1 MKLLAAGFLCI
12 FLPLAAGAETVMLYT
27 EEPVGKGDVKKS
39 RGYMEDGIMGAFFDA
54 GHIIFN
60 SHADEDES
68 DGEAAV
74 QELFG
79 DRNSFRAAKAGGAEF
94 LLEIVMEFND
104 DAEEPLPRSVKYR
117 MYRLGDATLLSQGAV
132 YLRNAG
138 DSEELSG
145 EELLH
150 NMGQTLAQKALS
162 RL

>member
-1 MKLLAAGFLCI
+1 MNPMKFLAAGFLCI

-60 SHADEDES
+60 SHADEDKS

-79 DRNSFRAAKAGGAEF
+79 DRNWINLVTDTDLQTA
-94 LLEIVMEFND
+94 
-104 DAEEPLPRSVKYR
+104 
-117 MYRLGDATLLSQGAV
+117 
-132 YLRNAG
+132 LRQVVARR
-138 DSEELSG
+138 
-145 EELLH
+145 
-150 NMGQTLAQKALS
+150 KWV
-162 RL
+162 